1 VAPKIEAIELARYR
15 GFREEQRVALARLS
29 LVYGENNSGKSALV
43 RVPPLLAG
51 SRTVGRPG
59 LDLDLPVLRGAG
71 FRELAWRG
79 PLANEQDRDMV
90 LGIRLST
97 GATWRWIFRWRD
109 LQSIAVIQHLEFS
122 QGTEQSKVAFEL
134 RDLVGQYPRDAEYDG
149 PAGRVKL
156 VFDGLIPREGTGTP
170 IDQRRDELSA
180 ALDEVTWLG
189 ALRRGPPREGSPR
202 GAQGSLTADGE
213 GAAALALAD
222 SKLRQAVSEWFVK
235 HTGYSVE
242 LESLGSEMQRLVLR
256 PTDARHDVAFPD
268 AGEGLQQVF
277 PIVVAM
283 ERLRRDG
290 GLLSV
295 EEPESHL
302 HPRLQRALAELT
314 VSVLN
319 AQPAASVLLE
329 THSEVFLT
337 AALSAAASSLSNQVR
352 LYWTEAEEDGAITV
366 DEIAL
371 DETGRPTSPR
381 LEQAFDT
388 MGVMRRE
395 LLEVRRALAAE
406 QSSREH

>member
-15 GFREEQRVALARLS
+15 GFRDEQQVALARLS
-29 LVYGENNSGKSALV
+29 LVYGENNSGKSALI

-71 FRELAWRG
+71 FREIAWRG

-109 LQSIAVIQHLEFS
+109 LQSIAVIQRLEFS
-122 QGTEQSKVAFEL
+122 QRDEDSNVAFEL

-149 PAGRVKL
+149 PSGKGKL
-156 VFDGLIPREGTGTP
+156 LFDGLIPREGTGTP
-170 IDQRRDELSA
+170 IDQYRDELSA
-180 ALDEVTWLG
+180 ALEDVTWLG
-189 ALRRGPPREGSPR
+189 ALRKGPPREGSPR
-202 GAQGSLTADGE
+202 GAQGSLTFDGE

-222 SKLRQAVSEWFVK
+222 SKLRQAVSAWFVK
-235 HTGYSVE
+235 HTGYSIE

-256 PTDARHDVAFPD
+256 PMTAGHDVPFPD

-277 PIVVAM
+277 PVVVAM

-314 VSVLN
+314 VSVLIE
-319 AQPAASVLLE
+319 QPAASVLLE
-329 THSEVFLT
+329 THSEISLT
-337 AALSAAASSLSNQVR
+337 AALNAAASSLPKQVR
-352 LYWTEAEEDGAITV
+352 LYWTEADGDGAITV
-366 DEIAL
+366 DEISL
-371 DETGRPTSPR
+371 DDSGRPTSPR
-381 LEQAFDT
+381 LEQAFGT

-406 QSSREH
+406 QSS